1 MEAKAQAVRAG
12 LIAPQTLAAQM
23 GQDFED
29 VLQQIGE
36 AQSLAQR
43 YGVTLT
49 AYQGAPGATP
59 AAQPAPAPAPAP
71 AEAA

>member
-1 MEAKAQAVRAG
+1 MWFRQAENLR
-12 LIAPQTLAAQM
+12 LRQRSKNPAQM

-36 AQSLAQR
+36 AQALAQR